1 MTSFT
6 SVFVIPLIDDTINI
20 EINPADITW
29 ETFRS
34 SGAGGQNV
42 NKVETGVRLRHAPT
56 GIIIENTESRSQGDN
71 KENALRLL
79 KSQLYEMELQKRL
92 EEQNKIEAQKKKIEW
107 GSQIRSYVLQPYK
120 LVKDVRTG
128 YETSNVQAVLDGEI
142 DEFIKAY
149 LMEYGA
155 NDVFSKEG

>member
-1 MTSFT
+1 
-6 SVFVIPLIDDTINI
+6 
-20 EINPADITW
+20 
-29 ETFRS
+29 
-34 SGAGGQNV
+34 
-42 NKVETGVRLRHAPT
+42 
-56 GIIIENTESRSQGDN
+56 
-71 KENALRLL
+71 
-79 KSQLYEMELQKRL
+79 MELQKRL

>member
-1 MTSFT
+1 M
-6 SVFVIPLIDDTINI
+6 
-20 EINPADITW
+20 
-29 ETFRS
+29 
-34 SGAGGQNV
+34 
-42 NKVETGVRLRHAPT
+42 
-56 GIIIENTESRSQGDN
+56 
-71 KENALRLL
+71 
-79 KSQLYEMELQKRL
+79 
-92 EEQNKIEAQKKKIEW
+92 
-107 GSQIRSYVLQPYK
+107 LQPYK